1 MEDVQQYRTIS
12 HLPSELIHMVIES
25 LPLIDIACLALCNHS
40 LERFL
45 KPAVQRLSNDSHL
58 RMEFL
63 TRLSRDVPEYYIC
76 FMCARLH
83 PWRKIESPSPT
94 FKLFDC
100 TKSLPREKWY
110 LRWPMFRGV
119 YPYGTFYDIHFVH
132 LQLAMRRYYYG
143 PEFGIPAESLFY
155 TEVATWPL
163 GDNGRVSTASKS
175 KPISPELHHMTSL
188 KSVEARISISAP
200 GPGLCLRTQEMA
212 VARREDISKMFKSS
226 GSDFMCVCR
235 HIGVFPSALSMLD
248 LRTTG
253 LRDLI
258 TSLIA
263 QYSGNGSGKPIN
275 WQRCQ
280 SCNTSWKLEIRDLG
294 NDICLVSTRW
304 VDLGPGLTP
313 EDARWRIHH
322 YHGPGMMLNDHD
334 LVGDPRVRFEED
346 SIQGSSALTED
357 ELFRR
362 NISFLRGQ
370 AYQTRMVRWGPS
382 RWYLAGEILEKG
394 ESRSKSELSS
404 CVVM

>member
-1 MEDVQQYRTIS
+1 MVKE
-12 HLPSELIHMVIES
+12 HLSP
-25 LPLIDIACLALCNHS
+25 IDTACLALCNHN

-45 KPAVQRLSNDSHL
+45 KPAAQHLSTDSHL

-63 TRLSRDVPEYYIC
+63 TRLSRDVPEYYSC

-100 TKSLPREKWY
+100 SISLPREKWH

-119 YPYGTFYDIHFVH
+119 YPYGDFHDIHFVH

-143 PEFGIPAESLFY
+143 AEFGIPVESLFY

-163 GDNGRVSTASKS
+163 GDNGRASTASKS
-175 KPISPELHHMTSL
+175 TLISPELHYMTSL
-188 KSVEARISISAP
+188 KSVEARVSISAP
-200 GPGLCLRTQEMA
+200 GPGLCLRTQELA
-212 VARREDISKMFKSS
+212 VGRRENISKIFPRSA
-226 GSDFMCVCR
+226 SDLMYVCR
-235 HIGVFPSALSMLD
+235 HIGVLPSASSMLD

-258 TSLIA
+258 TSLIP
-263 QYSGNGSGKPIN
+263 QYSGNGSGKPIH

-322 YHGPGMMLNDHD
+322 YGGSGIMLDDHD
-334 LVGDPRVRFEED
+334 LVGDPRVRFEENFL
-346 SIQGSSALTED
+346 QGSSALTED
-357 ELFRR
+357 ELFQR
-362 NISFLRGQ
+362 NISFLKGQ
-370 AYQTRMVRWGPS
+370 TYQTRMTRWGPS
-382 RWYLAGEILEKG
+382 RWYLVGEKLEKDKD
-394 ESRSKSELSS
+394 RSKSESSS
-404 CVVM
+404 CVAM

>member
-1 MEDVQQYRTIS
+1 MENTQHFRTFS
-12 HLPSELIHMVIES
+12 HLPSELIHMVKEHLS
-25 LPLIDIACLALCNHS
+25 PIDTACLALCNHN
-40 LERFL
+40 LVHFL
-45 KPAVQRLSNDSHL
+45 KPAAQHLANDSHL

-63 TRLSRDVPEYYIC
+63 TRLSRDVSEYYIC

-100 TKSLPREKWY
+100 SKSLPREKWY

-119 YPYGTFYDIHFVH
+119 YPCGAFHDIHFVH

-143 PEFGIPAESLFY
+143 PEFGIPVESLFY

-163 GDNGRVSTASKS
+163 GENGRVSTASKAKS
-175 KPISPELHHMTSL
+175 ISPELHQMTSL

-212 VARREDISKMFKSS
+212 VARRENISKIFPRSS
-226 GSDFMCVCR
+226 SDFMYVCR
-235 HIGVFPSALSMLD
+235 HIGVFPSASSMLD
-248 LRTTG
+248 LRTAG

-258 TSLIA
+258 SSLIA
-263 QYSGNGSGKPIN
+263 QYSGTGSDKPIH

-294 NDICLVSTRW
+294 KDICLVSTRW

-322 YHGPGMMLNDHD
+322 YVGPGIMLNDHD

-346 SIQGSSALTED
+346 SIQISSTLTED
-357 ELFRR
+357 ELFQR

-370 AYQTRMVRWGPS
+370 TYRTRMTRWGPS
-382 RWYLAGEILEKG
+382 RWYLVGEKFEKDDIPKFDT
-394 ESRSKSELSS
+394 SH
-404 CVVM
+404 CIAM